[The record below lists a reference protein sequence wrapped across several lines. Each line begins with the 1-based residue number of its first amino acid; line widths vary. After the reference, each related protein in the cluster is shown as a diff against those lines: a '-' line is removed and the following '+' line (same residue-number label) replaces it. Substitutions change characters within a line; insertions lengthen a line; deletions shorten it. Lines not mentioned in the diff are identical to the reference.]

1 MKTLLLI
8 PALLLIAGAAQ
19 ASDEPVGGTDGTAT
33 SWYDGEVLTVEAC
46 DKNANGTWDYEGC
59 VRVVVNRS
67 PQLLCKRGG
76 GVYKWAL
83 QVGSEESVLW
93 YKTTCK

>member
-8 PALLLIAGAAQ
+8 PAFLLVTGAAR
-19 ASDEPVGGTDGTAT
+19 ASDEPVGGTEGTAT
-33 SWYDGEVLTVEAC
+33 SWYDAQVLTVAAC
-46 DKNANGTWDYEGC
+46 AKTADGWDYEGC

-67 PQLLCKRGG
+67 PQLLCKRGY

-83 QVGSEESVLW
+83 QVGAEESVLW
-93 YKTTCK
+93 YTTTCK